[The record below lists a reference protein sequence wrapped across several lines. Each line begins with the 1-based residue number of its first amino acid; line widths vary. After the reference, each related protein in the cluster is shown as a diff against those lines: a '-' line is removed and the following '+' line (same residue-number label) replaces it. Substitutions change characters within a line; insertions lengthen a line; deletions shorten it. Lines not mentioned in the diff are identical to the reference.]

1 MKNFDWTSY
10 TKRIAIKS
18 TLSNMYDAWTKGSE
32 LERWFLKKV
41 VFYKP
46 DNSLYEPDK
55 NVVENIQYTWY
66 WYLYNEPMK
75 GRITNVNGKDYIQ
88 FTFEGDCLVDV
99 NLEEVDGYVVV
110 TLKHH
115 NIPLD
120 DNSKQYVRLGCSNGW
135 TFYLTNLK
143 SVFEG
148 GIDLRNKNETFPPM
162 INN

>member
-1 MKNFDWTSY
+1 MENFNWTSY

-18 TLSNMYDAWTKGSE
+18 TLSNIYDAWTKGSE

-41 VFYKP
+41 DFYKP
-46 DNSLYEPDK
+46 DNSLYEQDK

-75 GRITNVNGKDYIQ
+75 GKITNVNGKDYIQ

-110 TLKHH
+110 TLRHH

-143 SVFEG
+143 SIFEG
-148 GIDLRNKNETFPPM
+148 GIDLRNKNEKFPPM

>member
-1 MKNFDWTSY
+1 MKNFNWTSY

-41 VFYKP
+41 DFYKP
-46 DNSLYEPDK
+46 DNSLYEPGE
-55 NVVENIQYTWY
+55 NVVENIQYSWY
-66 WYLYNEPMK
+66 WYLYDEPMK
-75 GRITNVNGKDYIQ
+75 GKITNANGKNYIQ

-135 TFYLTNLK
+135 TFYLANLK
-143 SVFEG
+143 SIFEG
-148 GIDLRNKNETFPPM
+148 GIDLRNKNEKFPPM

>member
-1 MKNFDWTSY
+1 MKNFNWTSY
-10 TKRIAIKS
+10 TKRIAVKS
-18 TLSNMYDAWTKGSE
+18 TLSNIYDAWTKGSE

-46 DNSLYEPDK
+46 DHSLYEPDK
-55 NVVENIQYTWY
+55 NVVENIQYIWY
-66 WYLYNEPMK
+66 WYLYDEPMK
-75 GRITNVNGKDYIQ
+75 GKITNVNGKNYIQ

-99 NLEEVDGYVVV
+99 NLEEVDGYIVV
-110 TLKHH
+110 TLRHH

-135 TFYLTNLK
+135 TFYLANLK
-143 SVFEG
+143 SIFEG
-148 GIDLRNKNETFPPM
+148 GIDLRNKNEKFPPM

>member
-1 MKNFDWTSY
+1 MENFDWTSY
-10 TKRIAIKS
+10 TMRIAIKS
-18 TLSNMYDAWTKGSE
+18 ALSNIYDAWTKGSE

-41 VFYKP
+41 DFYKP

-75 GRITNVNGKDYIQ
+75 GKITNANDKNYIQ

-99 NLEEVDGYVVV
+99 NLEEVDGYVIV

-115 NIPLD
+115 NILLD

-135 TFYLTNLK
+135 TFYLANLK
-143 SVFEG
+143 SIYEG
-148 GIDLRNKNETFPPM
+148 GIDLRNKNEKFSPM

>member
-10 TKRIAIKS
+10 TKRIAIES
-18 TLSNMYDAWTKGSE
+18 TLSNIYDAWTKGSE

-41 VFYKP
+41 DFYKS

-55 NVVENIQYTWY
+55 NVIENIKYTWY

-75 GRITNVNGKDYIQ
+75 GKITNANGKDYIQ

-99 NLEEVDGYVVV
+99 NLEEVDGYIVV

-143 SVFEG
+143 SIFEG
-148 GIDLRNKNETFPPM
+148 GIDLRNKNEKFPPM

>member
-1 MKNFDWTSY
+1 MKNFNWTSY
-10 TKRIAIKS
+10 TKRIAVKS
-18 TLSNMYDAWTKGSE
+18 TLSNIYDAWTKGSE

-41 VFYKP
+41 DFYKP
-46 DNSLYEPDK
+46 DHSLYEPDK

-66 WYLYNEPMK
+66 WYLYDEPMK
-75 GRITNVNGKDYIQ
+75 GKITNVNGKNYIQ

-135 TFYLTNLK
+135 TFYLANLK
-143 SVFEG
+143 SIFEG